1 MRIRIAPLILAF
13 MLTVTAIIPA
23 APQEPSQPAPAKPA
37 QGPRICQLVLFRL
50 GPNWIKDKP
59 IGMQPRIQEH
69 AAYMMKLMK
78 EGVLILGGP
87 LLEDNKSI
95 TPNGAMM
102 VLAVDSAERVREI
115 LDADPARSAGLLE
128 ISEIRPLLVTAF
140 AMKPPPAQ

>member
-1 MRIRIAPLILAF
+1 MRIWIAWLVLAF
-13 MLTVTAIIPA
+13 LLIVTAILPA

-50 GPNWIKDKP
+50 GPNWIKEKP
-59 IGMQPRIQEH
+59 IGMQPHIQEH
-69 AAYMMKLMK
+69 GAYMMKLMK

-87 LLEDNKSI
+87 FLEDTKSI

-102 VLAVDSAERVREI
+102 VLAVDSAEGVRQI

-128 ISEIRPLLVTAF
+128 IIEIRPLLITA
-140 AMKPPPAQ
+140 AALKPPPAQ